1 MKTNKSG
8 AVLEITPIFVGQRPI
23 NWNFVDFVIFCE
35 FLNKNDVENKCSAKI
50 KAMLAIAAVDGNM
63 TAGQHPIDVEGG

>member
-1 MKTNKSG
+1 MWQTRALVK
-8 AVLEITPIFVGQRPI
+8 
-23 NWNFVDFVIFCE
+23 
-35 FLNKNDVENKCSAKI
+35 KI